1 MDLANSNEAVQ
12 EYVLT
17 RVVCLDF
24 PSQMQCISGVMQRW
38 SKIFKI
44 IYESEETVSTIC
56 KYVNPT
62 DCSENDRRYGT
73 IGKFY
78 QDCETCKEDLQK
90 VVDAASDEKNIDN
103 AKIILNGEAYCKGD
117 ENCVQFIETYFS
129 GFVKGLANHLQFQR
143 IGTCSDLYGVCE

>member
-24 PSQMQCISGVMQRW
+24 PSQMECISGVMQRW

-56 KYVNPT
+56 KYVNS
-62 DCSENDRRYGT
+62 DCSENYRRYGNT
-73 IGKFY
+73 GGGSFK
-78 QDCETCKEDLQK
+78 Q
-90 VVDAASDEKNIDN
+90 
-103 AKIILNGEAYCKGD
+103 G
-117 ENCVQFIETYFS
+117 VQ
-129 GFVKGLANHLQFQR
+129 H
-143 IGTCSDLYGVCE
+143 